1 MSNRFFEKFGNPID
15 PTSKAG
21 KKSTEALMRDA
32 IKTQK
37 EIQQGKR
44 PSNAKG
50 TPIKSWF
57 NADKLLFTPKFGTA
71 LLWGKKG
78 AVQYKK
84 GQEDEML
91 SLFEDM
97 FEKGELDDYLK
108 AFKEKRGI

>member
-1 MSNRFFEKFGNPID
+1 MSNRFFERFGNPID
-15 PTSKAG
+15 PSSKAG
-21 KKSTEALMRDA
+21 KKSTEAMMRDS
-32 IKTQK
+32 IQTQK
-37 EIQQGKR
+37 EILQGKR
-44 PSNAKG
+44 PTNPKG

-57 NADKLLFTPKFGTA
+57 SADKMLFTPKFGTT

-97 FEKGELDDYLK
+97 FEKGELDEYLK
-108 AFKEKRGI
+108 LFKEKRGI

>member
-37 EIQQGKR
+37 EILQGKR
-44 PSNAKG
+44 PTNAKG

-57 NADKLLFTPKFGTA
+57 NTDKMLFTPKFGTA

-78 AVQYKK
+78 AVQYNK

-91 SLFEDM
+91 SLFDDM

-108 AFKEKRGI
+108 TFKEKRGI

>member
-1 MSNRFFEKFGNPID
+1 MSNRFFETFGNPID

-21 KKSTEALMRDA
+21 KKSTEALMRDS
-32 IKTQK
+32 IKTQI

-44 PSNAKG
+44 PVNSKG

-57 NADKLLFTPKFGTA
+57 NEDKLLFTPKFGTA

-84 GQEDEML
+84 GAEMAMLQLIDEMH
-91 SLFEDM
+91 
-97 FEKGELDDYLK
+97 EKGELDDYLK
-108 AFKEKRGI
+108 IFKEKRGI